1 MSVGSRVCQGD
12 QNHCNMLVGQAM
24 SARAV
29 AITVACWRVP
39 AWPQAACTVLTPSR
53 CVQVAGVRSRW

>member
-24 SARAV
+24 SASGMLAS
-29 AITVACWRVP
+29 
-39 AWPQAACTVLTPSR
+39 PSLATGSLHSPDPIQVCPGCR
-53 CVQVAGVRSRW
+53 C